1 MTTEASVLIQLRISE
16 EADRRMS
23 AARAGL
29 QQTVALVDKGA
40 FVTAAINH
48 YSQHLA
54 EELNK
59 GRDWLDNEPVAD
71 PDLVRT
77 LADTRASFRP
87 TVHWARMDRKRQP
100 TNIELH
106 RQLNDATMAVAR
118 LRIDNQDGQ
127 PSKRRGYRALLR
139 AAGLEID
146 PTRQEYTD
154 NGHYFLPIRYRQRQG
169 GA

>member
-16 EADRRMS
+16 EADQRMN

-59 GRDWLDNEPVAD
+59 GRDWLAQ
-71 PDLVRT
+71 
-77 LADTRASFRP
+77 
-87 TVHWARMDRKRQP
+87 QP
-100 TNIELH
+100 GPH
-106 RQLNDATMAVAR
+106 
-118 LRIDNQDGQ
+118 
-127 PSKRRGYRALLR
+127 P
-139 AAGLEID
+139 
-146 PTRQEYTD
+146 
-154 NGHYFLPIRYRQRQG
+154 
-169 GA
+169 